1 MILNKRESMIQSF
14 QKLVLL
20 ILHRTCTDPLDLYKL
35 VLIIHLLSKKS
46 IEDKGY
52 GGVTY
57 IIRWNI
63 SFSNS

>member
-1 MILNKRESMIQSF
+1 MIQSF

-20 ILHRTCTDPLDLYKL
+20 ILHRTYTDPLDLYKL

-52 GGVTY
+52 GSVTY